1 MIPYAR
7 SMSMLIGVLAIA
19 GCAQMPDFRDGART
33 QATPPRTVQPAP
45 GAPVTDAGAVPA
57 SAAEAACM
65 EQGRGQG
72 LAVQGVVGTREVSGA
87 DGLARSRDV
96 MLRVARG
103 QQVYEVRCS
112 YSYVSNEARIM
123 SL

>member
-1 MIPYAR
+1 MMPYAR

-19 GCAQMPDFRDGART
+19 GCAQMPDFRGGGRT
-33 QATPPRTVQPAP
+33 HAPPPRTAQPDP
-45 GAPVTDAGAVPA
+45 LAPVTDAGAVPA

-72 LAVQGVVGTREVSGA
+72 LAVQSVVGTREVSGS
-87 DGLARSRDV
+87 DGAASSRDV

-112 YSYVSNEARIM
+112 YSYASNEARIM